1 MLCGCFAPY
10 IALELPCSP
19 KEIRMA
25 APIRQ
30 IKRVMVLSQKLEVE
44 TKFIHLD
51 LVDEDENRT
60 SYSISVEAARELQ
73 RHLSI
78 LLRE

>member
-1 MLCGCFAPY
+1 
-10 IALELPCSP
+10 
-19 KEIRMA
+19 MA

-51 LVDEDENRT
+51 LVDEDENRIP
-60 SYSISVEAARELQ
+60 YSISVEAARELLK
-73 RHLSI
+73 HLST